1 MSGSSDLI
9 GRVAREEW
17 RALARNK
24 VAVVA
29 GLILAALLIASALL
43 GLEQRN
49 TTQALRDQHQASS
62 DQQFDAQPDRHPHR
76 MVHYGQFVFRPLS
89 TLTFFDRGVDSFT
102 GHTVFLEGHRQNSA
116 NFSQARQSSLLLRF
130 GELTPAFV
138 LQTLAP
144 LLVIFLAYGSVAG
157 ERERGTLRLLAA
169 QGLGSA
175 PLLIG
180 KLAAYGGVAAL
191 ILAPAAVALLI
202 AMVLGWAPPGPVLLL
217 ILIYGLYLAIW
228 AVMAILI
235 SALARRSRDALI
247 LLVSLWMVLVVLIPR
262 TLPEAA
268 ALQTQTPTRIE
279 TDIAIHED
287 LKKIGDSHDP
297 DDPYFSAFKART
309 LARYGVTRVEDL
321 PVQWGGLVGMEGER
335 LTSQLFDRHAREA
348 FAREQAQNG
357 LVRAFGAVSPLIALR
372 QASMSLAG
380 ADVESHQN
388 FLNQVE
394 RYRYSFVQAL
404 NRMQVDQIPN
414 QNAGEDPRIAAD
426 NWKRVPSFAYVAPDV
441 LALAGGRIA
450 ANLAI
455 LITWLVALLAL
466 CAPVARRLRKDA
478 R

>member
-1 MSGSSDLI
+1 MSERQNLI

-17 RALARNK
+17 RALVRNR
-24 VAVVA
+24 VSTVA
-29 GLILAALLIASALL
+29 GAILAALLVSAAIL
-43 GLEQRN
+43 GVEQRN
-49 TTQALRDQHQASS
+49 AIEATRKQHQASS

-89 TLTFFDRGVDSFT
+89 ALAFFDRGVDSFT

-116 NFSQARQSSLLLRF
+116 NFSEARQSSLLLRF

-144 LLVIFLAYGSVAG
+144 LLVIFLAYGAVAS
-157 ERERGTLRLLAA
+157 ERERGTLRLVAA
-169 QGLGSA
+169 QGLEPSRMMM
-175 PLLIG
+175 G
-180 KLAAYGGVAAL
+180 KLAAHGGAVGL

-202 AMVLGWAPPGPVLLL
+202 SVLAGWAPPGPAMLMLLS
-217 ILIYGLYLAIW
+217 YGLYLAIW
-228 AVMAILI
+228 AVGAVLI

-247 LLVSLWMVLVVLIPR
+247 VLVSIWMVLVVLIPR
-262 TLPEAA
+262 TLPEIAA
-268 ALQTQTPTRIE
+268 QLSTPTRIE

-287 LKKIGDSHDP
+287 LKKIGDSHNP

-309 LARYGVTRVEDL
+309 LAKYGVQRVEDL

-335 LTSQLFDRHAREA
+335 LTSELFDRYAREA
-348 FAREQAQNG
+348 FAREQVQNSF
-357 LVRAFGAVSPLIALR
+357 VRGFGAVSPVIALR

-380 ADVESHQN
+380 TDTESHQD
-388 FLNQVE
+388 FLEQVE
-394 RYRYSFVQAL
+394 RYRYAFVQAL
-404 NRMQVDQIPN
+404 NQMQVEQIPN
-414 QNAGEDPRIAAD
+414 RNAGEDPRISAD

-441 LALAGGRIA
+441 LGISSGRVA

-455 LITWLVALLAL
+455 LTIWLAVLLAL

>member
-1 MSGSSDLI
+1 MSERQNLI

-17 RALARNK
+17 RALVRNR
-24 VAVVA
+24 VSTVA
-29 GLILAALLIASALL
+29 GAILAALLVSAAIL
-43 GLEQRN
+43 GVEQRN
-49 TTQALRDQHQASS
+49 AIEATRKQHQASS

-89 TLTFFDRGVDSFT
+89 ALAFFDRGVDSFT

-116 NFSQARQSSLLLRF
+116 NFSEARQSSLLLRF

-144 LLVIFLAYGSVAG
+144 LLVIFLAYGAVAS
-157 ERERGTLRLLAA
+157 ERERGTLRLVAA
-169 QGLGSA
+169 QGLEPSRMMM
-175 PLLIG
+175 G
-180 KLAAYGGVAAL
+180 KLAAHGGAVGL
-191 ILAPAAVALLI
+191 ILAPAAAALLI
-202 AMVLGWAPPGPVLLL
+202 SVLAGWAPPGPAMLMLLS
-217 ILIYGLYLAIW
+217 YGLYLAIW
-228 AVMAILI
+228 AVGAVLI

-247 LLVSLWMVLVVLIPR
+247 VLVSIWMVLVVLIPR
-262 TLPEAA
+262 TLPEIAA
-268 ALQTQTPTRIE
+268 QLSTPTRIE

-287 LKKIGDSHDP
+287 LKKIGDSHNP

-309 LARYGVTRVEDL
+309 LAKYGVQRVEDL

-335 LTSQLFDRHAREA
+335 LTSELFDRYAREA
-348 FAREQAQNG
+348 FAREQVQNSF
-357 LVRAFGAVSPLIALR
+357 VRGFGAVSPVIALR

-380 ADVESHQN
+380 TDTESHQD
-388 FLNQVE
+388 FLEQVE
-394 RYRYSFVQAL
+394 RYRYAFVQAL
-404 NRMQVDQIPN
+404 NQMQVEQIPN
-414 QNAGEDPRIAAD
+414 RNAGEDPRISAD

-441 LALAGGRIA
+441 LGISSGRVA

-455 LITWLVALLAL
+455 LTIWLAVLLAL